1 MISFPLSCFYKIG
14 LNREKEMIIIK
25 CFLLRHNRDLF
36 ERVKLL
42 AVQEGISINKMFVR
56 LIELGIIIYLKGGM
70 IENENDN
77 K

>member
-1 MISFPLSCFYKIG
+1 MVF
-14 LNREKEMIIIK
+14 IK
-25 CFLLRHNRDLF
+25 CFLLRHNKDLF
-36 ERVKLL
+36 DRVKLF
-42 AVQEGISINKMFVR
+42 AKQEGISINKMFIR

>member
-1 MISFPLSCFYKIG
+1 MID
-14 LNREKEMIIIK
+14 IK
-25 CFLLRHNRDLF
+25 CFLLRHNKDLF
-36 ERVKLL
+36 DRVKLF
-42 AVQEGISINKMFVR
+42 AKQEAISINKMFIR

>member
-1 MISFPLSCFYKIG
+1 MID
-14 LNREKEMIIIK
+14 IK
-25 CFLLRHNRDLF
+25 CFLLRHNKDLF
-36 ERVKLL
+36 DRVKLFSK
-42 AVQEGISINKMFVR
+42 QEGISINKMFIR

>member
-1 MISFPLSCFYKIG
+1 
-14 LNREKEMIIIK
+14 
-25 CFLLRHNRDLF
+25 LF

-42 AVQEGISINKMFVR
+42 AMQEGISINKMFIR

-70 IENENDN
+70 IENENDT

>member
-1 MISFPLSCFYKIG
+1 VFRIEFVFYSFFVW
-14 LNREKEMIIIK
+14 RELIVIK
-25 CFLLRHNRDLF
+25 CFLLRHNKDLF

-42 AVQEGISINKMFVR
+42 AMQEGISINKMFIR

-70 IENENDN
+70 IENENDT